1 MLLPL
6 APLALLLL
14 NLPNLPHSKAFWS
27 PPTSKF
33 QIERNMNT
41 CLPSV
46 RFYLSLLSLKNG

>member
-27 PPTSKF
+27 TPTSKF

-46 RFYLSLLSLKNG
+46 RFYLSLLSLTNG